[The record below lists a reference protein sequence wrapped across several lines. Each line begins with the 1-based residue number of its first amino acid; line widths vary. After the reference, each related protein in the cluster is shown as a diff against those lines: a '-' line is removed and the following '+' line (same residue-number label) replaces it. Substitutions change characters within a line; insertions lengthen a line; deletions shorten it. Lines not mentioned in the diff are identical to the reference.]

1 MIIKLPVD
9 PHPAT
14 AYTRQIGMET
24 GLQLSPA
31 VVICLAVAIVVA
43 VNGGLVLAVRRGGTQ
58 RQIELLRRAAKAGR
72 NPWIDQEKEMSE
84 LRERVAELNSEN
96 GSSSEPD
103 D

>member
-1 MIIKLPVD
+1 
-9 PHPAT
+9 
-14 AYTRQIGMET
+14 MES
-24 GLQLSPA
+24 GPQLSPA

-58 RQIELLRRAAKAGR
+58 RQVELLRRAAKAAR
-72 NPWIDQEKEMSE
+72 NPWVDQEKEMSE
-84 LRERVAELNSEN
+84 LRERVAELKPER

>member
-1 MIIKLPVD
+1 
-9 PHPAT
+9 
-14 AYTRQIGMET
+14 MET
-24 GLQLSPA
+24 GPQLSPA

-58 RQIELLRRAAKAGR
+58 RQVELLRRAAKAAR

>member
-1 MIIKLPVD
+1 
-9 PHPAT
+9 
-14 AYTRQIGMET
+14 MET
-24 GLQLSPA
+24 GPQLSPA

-58 RQIELLRRAAKAGR
+58 RQIELLRRAAKAAR